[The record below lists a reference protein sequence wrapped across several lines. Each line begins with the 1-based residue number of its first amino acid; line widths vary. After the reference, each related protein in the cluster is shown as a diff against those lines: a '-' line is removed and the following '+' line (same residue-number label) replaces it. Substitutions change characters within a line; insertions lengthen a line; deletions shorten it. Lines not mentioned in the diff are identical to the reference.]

1 MRENKSLQ
9 ERLQLNIFRE
19 KKHLVCIFL
28 LNKLFS
34 RPVKKGE
41 TRHRVIPQF
50 MSLKKETGS
59 HKTVRTF
66 ADLNLNF
73 FTDFLT
79 NICSSINYQKNLKL
93 KNSLKLTFG
102 SGLSLS
108 TNSVKNHF
116 AKYFCGFIEKWV
128 LFPPKVFCF
137 VF

>member
-41 TRHRVIPQF
+41 TRQRVIPQF

-59 HKTVRTF
+59 HKSVRTF

-73 FTDFLT
+73 FTNFFLT

-93 KNSLKLTFG
+93 KNSLK
-102 SGLSLS
+102 
-108 TNSVKNHF
+108 
-116 AKYFCGFIEKWV
+116 
-128 LFPPKVFCF
+128 
-137 VF
+137 

>member
-41 TRHRVIPQF
+41 TRQRVIPQF

-79 NICSSINYQKNLKL
+79 NICSSINYQKK
-93 KNSLKLTFG
+93 FE
-102 SGLSLS
+102 
-108 TNSVKNHF
+108 
-116 AKYFCGFIEKWV
+116 IEKQFEINLWQWV
-128 LFPPKVFCF
+128 VSVNELC
-137 VF
+137 

>member
-41 TRHRVIPQF
+41 TRQRVIPQF
-50 MSLKKETGS
+50 VRLKKETGS
-59 HKTVRTF
+59 HKSVRTF
-66 ADLNLNF
+66 ADLNF

-93 KNSLKLTFG
+93 KNSLK
-102 SGLSLS
+102 
-108 TNSVKNHF
+108 
-116 AKYFCGFIEKWV
+116 
-128 LFPPKVFCF
+128 
-137 VF
+137 